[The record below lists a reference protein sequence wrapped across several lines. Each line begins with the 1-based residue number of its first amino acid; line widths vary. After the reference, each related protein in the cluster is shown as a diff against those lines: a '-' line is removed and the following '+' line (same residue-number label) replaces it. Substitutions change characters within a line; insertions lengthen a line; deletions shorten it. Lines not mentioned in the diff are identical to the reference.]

1 MPQHWLRCRLP
12 VAANRN
18 PAGLILLNPPPPR
31 QLLTN
36 YYRWLT
42 FGLSAIFLAGHVP
55 GIIPLL
61 RLNRSLT

>member
-1 MPQHWLRCRLP
+1 MT
-12 VAANRN
+12 ANRN
-18 PAGLILLNPPPPR
+18 PTGLILLNPPPLR

-36 YYRWLT
+36 YYSWLT
-42 FGLSAIFLAGHVP
+42 FGLSAIFLAGDVP